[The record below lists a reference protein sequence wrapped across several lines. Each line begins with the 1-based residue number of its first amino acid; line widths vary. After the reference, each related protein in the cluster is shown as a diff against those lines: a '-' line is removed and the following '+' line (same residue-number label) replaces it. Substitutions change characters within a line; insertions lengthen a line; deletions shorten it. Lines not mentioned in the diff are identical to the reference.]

1 MNNNTQRSVEDI
13 AIELGRKVRIYN
25 SFNDLEEYV
34 LDILKSERQESKKL
48 RQENEALKAQVSGLV
63 GALEIIKH
71 AGYPKYPNVATP
83 YELQKIAIEALSTL
97 SSTFLE
103 IQKAK
108 ENVIEAAKKSVDWH
122 MRHSQYHVTD
132 SNLQEALRTL
142 QQAQEKK

>member
-1 MNNNTQRSVEDI
+1 MNNTQRSVEDI

-63 GALEIIKH
+63 GALEINKH

>member
-1 MNNNTQRSVEDI
+1 MNNTQRSVEDI

-142 QQAQEKK
+142 QQAEEKK

>member
-1 MNNNTQRSVEDI
+1 MNNTQRSVEDI

-34 LDILKSERQESKKL
+34 LDILKSERREAEKL